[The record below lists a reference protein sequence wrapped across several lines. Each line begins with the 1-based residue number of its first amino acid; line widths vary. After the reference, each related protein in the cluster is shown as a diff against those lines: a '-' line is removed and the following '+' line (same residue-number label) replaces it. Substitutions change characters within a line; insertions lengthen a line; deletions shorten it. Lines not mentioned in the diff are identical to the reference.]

1 MKTAEKRR
9 SSSGPSTSHKKRKS
23 ELAEAWNLEAVEN
36 EDVVTEE
43 VLQLPLD
50 LNDEIKIEQPE
61 LQEQVVEI
69 ESSESIEKKRM
80 EMEID
85 LLTSEITLLKKEKM
99 ELKTENRKLKTDI
112 TLQRMDNA
120 DDVQKLQ
127 NDALDLRDKLFKQQN
142 EIMELKLNES
152 KLNEKLKIKAE
163 KVDELALQLKT
174 EMLNYKT
181 EMETLGNQHK
191 ATSIENGKL
200 KDTIENFI
208 EKYSTINTKQ

>member
-1 MKTAEKRR
+1 M
-9 SSSGPSTSHKKRKS
+9 
-23 ELAEAWNLEAVEN
+23 AEAWNLEAVEN
-36 EDVVTEE
+36 EDVVAEE
-43 VLQLPLD
+43 ALQLPLD
-50 LNDEIKIEQPE
+50 DEIKIEQPE

-80 EMEID
+80 EIEIS

-200 KDTIENFI
+200 KDKINTISKET
-208 EKYSTINTKQ
+208 EKLKDAIDRIWKIGSTISG

>member
-1 MKTAEKRR
+1 MQLKSNA
-9 SSSGPSTSHKKRKS
+9 PSYYP
-23 ELAEAWNLEAVEN
+23 WN
-36 EDVVTEE
+36 EDVVAEE

-50 LNDEIKIEQPE
+50 DEIKIEQPE

-69 ESSESIEKKRM
+69 ESSESIAKKRL
-80 EMEID
+80 EMEISFKQNEIN

-181 EMETLGNQHK
+181 EKETLGNQHK

-200 KDTIENFI
+200 KDKINTISKET
-208 EKYSTINTKQ
+208 EKLKDAIDRIWKIGSTISG

>member
-1 MKTAEKRR
+1 M
-9 SSSGPSTSHKKRKS
+9 
-23 ELAEAWNLEAVEN
+23 
-36 EDVVTEE
+36 
-43 VLQLPLD
+43 PLD
-50 LNDEIKIEQPE
+50 LDDEIKIEQPE

-80 EMEID
+80 EMEISFKQNEIN
-85 LLTSEITLLKKEKM
+85 LLTSEITMLKKEKI
-99 ELKTENRKLKTDI
+99 ELKTDI

-127 NDALDLRDKLFKQQN
+127 NDALDLKDKLFKQQN

-181 EMETLGNQHK
+181 EKETLGNQHK

-200 KDTIENFI
+200 KDKINTISKET
-208 EKYSTINTKQ
+208 EKLKDAIDRIWKIGSTISG

>member
-1 MKTAEKRR
+1 M
-9 SSSGPSTSHKKRKS
+9 
-23 ELAEAWNLEAVEN
+23 
-36 EDVVTEE
+36 
-43 VLQLPLD
+43 PLD

-69 ESSESIEKKRM
+69 ESSESIAKKRL
-80 EMEID
+80 EMEISFKQNEIN
-85 LLTSEITLLKKEKM
+85 LLTSEITMLKKEKI
-99 ELKTENRKLKTDI
+99 ELKTDI

-120 DDVQKLQ
+120 KLADDVKNLQ

-181 EMETLGNQHK
+181 EKETLGNQHK

-200 KDTIENFI
+200 KDKINTISKET
-208 EKYSTINTKQ
+208 EKLKDAIDRIWKIGSTISG